1 MGGVI
6 DCVRERGGR
15 GTEGEIKERE
25 GWRDRGKRER
35 KMGGERDCVWERE
48 GGREVEVETKWENGV
63 RERDSGEEWWVR
75 NCVWEREGWWH
86 K

>member
-15 GTEGEIKERE
+15 RKEGEIKERE

-35 KMGGERDCVWERE
+35 KMGGERDCV
-48 GGREVEVETKWENGV
+48 
-63 RERDSGEEWWVR
+63 
-75 NCVWEREGWWH
+75 
-86 K
+86 

>member
-35 KMGGERDCVWERE
+35 KLGGEGDCV
-48 GGREVEVETKWENGV
+48 
-63 RERDSGEEWWVR
+63 
-75 NCVWEREGWWH
+75 
-86 K
+86 